1 MVAKIGT
8 VLLTFAAT
16 LLVSCGGAGAQAAGG
31 ASPQSSPAS
40 VAGASWAPASA
51 DTFQWDLADAP
62 TDLSAN
68 ASVYDIDMF
77 NNDASVVSQLH
88 ALGRRVVCY
97 IDMGAW
103 EQYRPD
109 ASQFPASVIGKK
121 DPAWNESY
129 LDIRRLDILG
139 PLMSK
144 RLDQCKAKG
153 FDAVEPDQIETY
165 AAGAAV
171 TGFNLSYSDQIAYN
185 QWIADQAHQR
195 GLGVALKNDADQAA
209 DLVGKFDWALL
220 EDCYKEGWCQ
230 KMAPFLAAGKRVIDV
245 EYTDV
250 TTQATFLSQYCPQA
264 KAFGAYAIL
273 KHRNVD
279 AWLTTCP

>member
-1 MVAKIGT
+1 MRTA
-8 VLLTFAAT
+8 LLTFAAA
-16 LLVSCGGAGAQAAGG
+16 LLVSCGGGGVQASGG
-31 ASPQSSPAS
+31 ASPQSPPTSIATANW
-40 VAGASWAPASA
+40 VPASA
-51 DTFQWDLADAP
+51 DTFQWDLADTPA
-62 TDLSAN
+62 DLSAK

-77 NNDASVVSQLH
+77 NSDASVVSQLH
-88 ALGRRVVCY
+88 ALGRRAVCY

-144 RLDQCKAKG
+144 RLDECKAKG

-171 TGFNLSYSDQIAYN
+171 TGFSLSYSDQIAYN
-185 QWIADQAHQR
+185 VWIADQAHQR

-220 EDCYKEGWCQ
+220 EDCYQQGWCQ
-230 KMAPFLAAGKRVIDV
+230 KMAPFLAVGKRVIDV

-250 TTQATFLSQYCPQA
+250 TTQGTFLSQYCPQA
-264 KAFGAYAIL
+264 KALGVYAIL